1 MNQTMPRFILND
13 VSIEQLIDHLKQL
26 DNEQTIGIGPKTIR
40 LLAPENLTVAE
51 GLADALEK
59 FNSDGGA
66 FGRTLTYSVEDDS
79 ALAGETL
86 VKRVR
91 ARLNEHSIRMLI
103 QRVRFDGHKV
113 VSLLPDYSDREVVFR
128 LSRDG
133 IKVDQSAIATLVA
146 EPVAEAELLS
156 ATIYAPLEYIKNRL
170 PILLE
175 RKINLTLA
183 VPTPQLAQL
192 ALRNRK
198 GSDYLDGLIAG
209 LVLGE
214 ALLSLDRTV
223 TNALISDAIES
234 VDIGNYLT
242 LMTNSDRSSSTL
254 RSDRVG
260 PGRD

>member
-1 MNQTMPRFILND
+1 
-13 VSIEQLIDHLKQL
+13 
-26 DNEQTIGIGPKTIR
+26 
-40 LLAPENLTVAE
+40 
-51 GLADALEK
+51 
-59 FNSDGGA
+59 
-66 FGRTLTYSVEDDS
+66 
-79 ALAGETL
+79 
-86 VKRVR
+86 
-91 ARLNEHSIRMLI
+91 
-103 QRVRFDGHKV
+103 
-113 VSLLPDYSDREVVFR
+113 
-128 LSRDG
+128 
-133 IKVDQSAIATLVA
+133 
-146 EPVAEAELLS
+146 
-156 ATIYAPLEYIKNRL
+156 
-170 PILLE
+170 LLE